1 MVWGLVSG
9 FSALKN
15 RSHGIIL
22 FLIKFILEAKHV
34 GIILLFC
41 YFSPFSLCCS
51 LLAKLR
57 QEDCSPIFQF
67 PVLQFTVDLNCLQF
81 SIFVCFK
88 TSPVGVRLHVY
99 FTCCM

>member
-34 GIILLFC
+34 GIILLSFVI
-41 YFSPFSLCCS
+41 LV
-51 LLAKLR
+51 LL
-57 QEDCSPIFQF
+57 
-67 PVLQFTVDLNCLQF
+67 
-81 SIFVCFK
+81 VCVVH
-88 TSPVGVRLHVY
+88 SWQN
-99 FTCCM
+99 